1 MNLLENYRYE
11 RKFFIESL
19 NRHDVE
25 HILRR
30 HPARFSEVFEERKIN
45 NFYFDTHDLNSYREN
60 NDGVKNRT
68 KLRVR
73 WYGDDIYNILSP
85 VLEIKIKKGLL
96 GTKER
101 YPLKSINFNIYH
113 SIGSIKKCISASNLP
128 LKLKYKLNFLSPS
141 FMNRYMR
148 KYFLSFDK
156 KYRITIDFNQA
167 FYRLS
172 NNTLLRKHVDQ
183 NNVIL
188 ELKYDS
194 HNDDDARYITNNFPF
209 RLSKNSKYVNGV
221 HNLFS

>member
-1 MNLLENYRYE
+1 
-11 RKFFIESL
+11 
-19 NRHDVE
+19 
-25 HILRR
+25 
-30 HPARFSEVFEERKIN
+30 
-45 NFYFDTHDLNSYREN
+45 
-60 NDGVKNRT
+60 
-68 KLRVR
+68 
-73 WYGDDIYNILSP
+73 
-85 VLEIKIKKGLL
+85 
-96 GTKER
+96 
-101 YPLKSINFNIYH
+101 
-113 SIGSIKKCISASNLP
+113 
-128 LKLKYKLNFLSPS
+128 
-141 FMNRYMR
+141 MNRYMR